1 MAYQLDL
8 QKRTEQGHKAKKLR
22 EAGLVT
28 SVVYGA
34 GEPILT
40 SSTYND
46 TDKVLLEAGYHSPI
60 ELNIDGKKQLA
71 IVKNVTVNPVNRRLV
86 NIEFQAVSANEVV
99 EATTPIKVM
108 NFDESEAAKLH
119 LALLQVMEEVDVK
132 ARPADLP
139 QEVIADGSKLAKVGD
154 RLTLADLQLPGGVEL
169 ADKELA
175 AETVIANVYDPAAEA
190 EARENEETQ
199 TEPVAQEATMETETA
214 E

>member
-40 SSTYND
+40 SSTYNE
-46 TDKVLLEAGYHSPI
+46 TDKVVSEAGYHSPI
-60 ELNIDGKKQLA
+60 ELMIEGQKQLA
-71 IVKNVTVNPVNRRLV
+71 IVKNVTVNPVNRRIL

-99 EATTPIKVM
+99 EATTPIKAVD
-108 NFDESEAAKLH
+108 FDKSEASKLH
-119 LALLQVMEEVDVK
+119 LVLLQVMEEVEVK

-139 QEVIADGSKLAKVGD
+139 QEVLVDASKLAQVGD
-154 RLTLADLQLPGGVEL
+154 KLTLADLQLPGGVEL

-175 AETVIANVYDPAAEA
+175 AETVVANVYDPAAEA
-190 EARENEETQ
+190 EAREAEETV
-199 TEPVAQEATMETETA
+199 TEPTAPAEGETA
-214 E
+214 EAGQ